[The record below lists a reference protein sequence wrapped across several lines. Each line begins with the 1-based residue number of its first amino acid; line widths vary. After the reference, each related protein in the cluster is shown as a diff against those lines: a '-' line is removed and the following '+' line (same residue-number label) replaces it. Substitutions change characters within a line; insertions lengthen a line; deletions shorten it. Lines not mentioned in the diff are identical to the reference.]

1 MSVSASISSQPV
13 TAVVSGGTV
22 SASVPTAMAVQAA
35 VAGGVGPQGP
45 TGPKGDAAGTLD
57 QLDDVQLASPA
68 DGQVV
73 RYDAQSSQWTNQPL
87 VINGGNF

>member
-35 VAGGVGPQGP
+35 VAGGVGPQ
-45 TGPKGDAAGTLD
+45 GPKGDAAGTLD

>member
-13 TAVVSGGTV
+13 TATVSGDTV
-22 SASVPTAMAVQAA
+22 AASVPAAAAVQAA
-35 VAGGVGPQGP
+35 VTGGIGPQGP
-45 TGPKGDAAGTLD
+45 SGVSGGLFDELS
-57 QLDDVQLASPA
+57 DVAVSQPG

-73 RYDAQSSQWTNQPL
+73 RYDAQSSQWTNQQL